1 MATIYL
7 INAIIEL
14 VAHNIMTI
22 IIKNIISND
31 NNYITNY
38 KFGSIYRCLK

>member
-1 MATIYL
+1 MATIYS

-22 IIKNIISND
+22 IIKNILVMIIIILPIINLGAFTD
-31 NNYITNY
+31 V
-38 KFGSIYRCLK
+38 